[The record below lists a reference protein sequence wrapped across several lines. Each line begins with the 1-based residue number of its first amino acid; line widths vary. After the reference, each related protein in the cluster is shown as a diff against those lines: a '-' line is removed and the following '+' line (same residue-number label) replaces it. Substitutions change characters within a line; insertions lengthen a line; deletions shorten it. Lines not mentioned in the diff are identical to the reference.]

1 MISVWIGFKLRIMGS
16 VIDRRCPGMRF
27 FSSKG
32 AWPRVPEMF
41 NGVAAEHQV
50 PLPVRLVFEE
60 LIDDIV

>member
-1 MISVWIGFKLRIMGS
+1 
-16 VIDRRCPGMRF
+16 MRF

-32 AWPRVPEMF
+32 AWPRVPEML
-41 NGVAAEHQV
+41 NGVAAEHRV